1 MFPYLFAM
9 LGVLLAGTLASL
21 PFGKRISRG
30 IAVAA
35 TLAVLVMAALML
47 AIALGSGS
55 SFYESLPYI
64 GVFGVSFSLQAGMV
78 QLALVTM
85 ASIVAFAAVIG
96 GNVESEN
103 AKASNA
109 LVMLFELAAIGLF
122 SSANFFLFYVFWDI
136 GVIAGFFMIYSLG
149 GAMRRV
155 AANAYLVY
163 SIFASAMLLLGILL
177 IYFYTPVH
185 TFSISGIGAAAGSIP
200 IALQELIFL
209 SMFIAFIVKM
219 PVFPLHSWMPNAYAE
234 ASTQGS
240 MLLSGVLSKFGAY
253 GMLLLFS
260 MLPIASKVSEYAFAL
275 AAISAFYA
283 AFAAMH
289 QSDIKRMIGYTSM
302 LEGSIILAGI
312 SALNY
317 FGTYGSA
324 YLMLAHGLAVALL
337 FLAAGSIQKL
347 FGSTDM
353 RALRGIVKNAGSTAY
368 TFLLGVLSSTGM
380 PLTATFIADVL
391 IFIGTISAFGVLGI
405 VPLLSIILM
414 GAYMYYAVRR
424 SFLSTATFT
433 QSRWHVGV
441 PQNVAYAILIASI
454 FMFGIMPMLL
464 LQLVKI

>member
-1 MFPYLFAM
+1 MFPYLFVM
-9 LGVLLAGTLASL
+9 LGTLLAGVLATL
-21 PFGKRISRG
+21 PFGKRASRG
-30 IAVAA
+30 IAIAA
-35 TLAVLVMAALML
+35 TLAVLIMVALML
-47 AIALGSGS
+47 ITALEYGAAFSG
-55 SFYESLPYI
+55 SLPYI
-64 GVFGVSFSLQAGMV
+64 SAFGISFSLQAGAV
-78 QLALVTM
+78 QLMLITM

-96 GNVESEN
+96 GNVEAEN
-103 AKASNA
+103 VKASNA
-109 LVMLFELAAIGLF
+109 LVMLFELSAIGLF
-122 SSANFFLFYVFWDI
+122 ASANFFLFYIFWDI

-149 GAMRRV
+149 GAMKRV

-185 TFSISGIGAAAGSIP
+185 TFSISGIEAAAGSIP
-200 IALQELIFL
+200 VALQELIFL
-209 SMFIAFIVKM
+209 PMFIAFIVKM

-253 GMLLLFS
+253 GMLVLFS
-260 MLPIASKVSEYAFAL
+260 MLPIASKVSGYVFAL
-275 AAISAFYA
+275 ASISAFYA

-289 QSDIKRMIGYTSM
+289 QSDIKRMVGYTSM

-337 FLAAGSIQKL
+337 FLAAGSVQKL
-347 FGSTDM
+347 FGDTDM
-353 RALRGIVKNAGSTAY
+353 RSLRGIAKNAGPTAY
-368 TFLLGVLSSTGM
+368 TFLLGIFATTGM

-391 IFIGTISAFGVLGI
+391 IFIGAITAFGVLGI
-405 VPLLSIILM
+405 VPLLSIILV

-433 QSRWHVGV
+433 PSRWRIGAS
-441 PQNVAYAILIASI
+441 QNVAYAVLFSSI
-454 FMFGIMPMLL
+454 FIFGIVPVL
-464 LQLVKI
+464 LQLVKV